1 MAGGEAGS
9 GGRRL
14 RRVRSA
20 GEARADVVSSP
31 TRRRSERNMASA
43 AQSMLQGK
51 PSLGARK
58 MMCSPV
64 KEMALT
70 SRRSPRI
77 SLKDNKENIPL
88 RTTKVK
94 SSDGGNAKMELKPSP
109 PCCSLDLEV
118 GPLPSGT
125 GILSPISANTG
136 ESLPDDERDLA
147 MAKRVRRSYSRM
159 EISLTRSFLE
169 KQESPNSGHSDTS
182 TPNHGP
188 VKRQTLFGFEKFL
201 VPEELVNV
209 SPVNADATQKSTVAE
224 PSTIKELDIDIPGIS
239 FVKEK
244 RRKKKMP
251 QFDEAELDEWAT
263 QMNAEFEEA
272 ERFGLLVE

>member
-1 MAGGEAGS
+1 
-9 GGRRL
+9 
-14 RRVRSA
+14 
-20 GEARADVVSSP
+20 
-31 TRRRSERNMASA
+31 MASA

-58 MMCSPV
+58 MMCSPKPGPFVVRPITVKKIMPQNRLV